1 MCSIYEAFGLVVFVA
16 LGVFVA
22 FMGHWSWTL
31 VAFSAVFM
39 WVGVWTF
46 VAFYNF
52 CGIYVGWCCTFSTC
66 VVFSLCMFLPAQHR
80 WVPLGLVDWGSGFSQ
95 P

>member
-1 MCSIYEAFGLVVFVA
+1 MAFFYSVHGA
-16 LGVFVA
+16 LGF
-22 FMGHWSWTL
+22 GR
-31 VAFSAVFM
+31 
-39 WVGVWTF
+39 F

-52 CGIYVGWCCTFSTC
+52 CDIYVGRCCTFSTC